1 MFKKAVYLS
10 QEIASLGSE
19 GGMKTF
25 TERYTVLKDI
35 LIFWKLGKN
44 TKVLF
49 SGEDLAKGDSKNLI
63 TESECQ
69 EQEMKLRKLT
79 LTKRFYKR
87 EPQNQLLQIK
97 ASSIS
102 NKIL

>member
-69 EQEMKLRKLT
+69 EQENEVKKT
-79 LTKRFYKR
+79 DT
-87 EPQNQLLQIK
+87 NQ
-97 ASSIS
+97 
-102 NKIL
+102 KILQEGTSESIATDQGIQHK